1 MEIKEVVKVKLRDN
15 PMARCDDM
23 RLIYDVYKVY
33 LPNIDKVPIM
43 SLMYNHKAYGLPS
56 IASIIRYR
64 RKLQAEYPELEA
76 TDKIKEERKKKEQQ
90 FREEFRR

>member
-1 MEIKEVVKVKLRDN
+1 MEIKEVVKVKLIEK
-15 PMARCDDM
+15 PMTRCDDM
-23 RLIYDVYKVY
+23 RLIYEVYKEY
-33 LPNIDKVPIM
+33 LPNINQIPIM

-76 TDKIKEERKKKEQQ
+76 TEKIKEERRKKEQQ